1 MTHFRIEP
9 LPQEF
14 NKGLVFG
21 RIGRDMLGRI
31 WIALKRWNLEK
42 LSKYRTMNTKIPV
55 KWSNFWNSREMFPLL
70 VDPAIEE
77 DRFMFNDNEV
87 TFFIEP
93 ADPTQEGIN
102 RLNRQRFFWGFPNM
116 LKKKRSTD
124 S

>member
-1 MTHFRIEP
+1 
-9 LPQEF
+9 
-14 NKGLVFG
+14 
-21 RIGRDMLGRI
+21 MLGRI

-42 LSKYRTMNTKIPV
+42 LTKVRTMNTKIPV

-87 TFFIEP
+87 TFFTEP
-93 ADPTQEGIN
+93 ADSTHEGIN
-102 RLNRQRFFWGFPNM
+102 RLNRQRSFWGFPNM

>member
-1 MTHFRIEP
+1 MTHLRIEP

-14 NKGLVFG
+14 NRGLVHG
-21 RIGRDMLGRI
+21 RIVWNMLGRI
-31 WIALKRWNLEK
+31 WIALKRWGLEK

-87 TFFIEP
+87 TFFTEP

-102 RLNRQRFFWGFPNM
+102 RLKRQRPFWGFPNM
-116 LKKKRSTD
+116 LKKKVD
-124 S
+124 SP